1 MTDAP
6 DKVAADRSNKTFVFV
21 TGLHRTGTSLL
32 HRLLRAHPHIGGFAN
47 TGVYEDE
54 GQHLQSVVPS
64 AMAYGG
70 PGRFGFDARAYLD
83 ETSPLA
89 TRENARKLFDEWA
102 PHWDLS
108 KQYLVE
114 KSPTTLVRMRFFQAL
129 FPNSVFVVILR
140 HPIAVTKAT
149 GKWAKTNTRTLMEH
163 TTRCYERAA
172 DDLPHLHRHF
182 VLRYEDLVAQPERAL
197 VAVCQFIGVPPIPLA
212 EPVRA
217 DVNSRYFHAWRH
229 GPLAF
234 RRRRI
239 ARDYEARV
247 RRLGYS
253 MLDPET
259 PLPLAASVIAAP
271 VFEPGDLTD
280 DSRSSQSAGRQ

>member
-1 MTDAP
+1 MTETP
-6 DKVAADRSNKTFVFV
+6 DTAAADYPDKTFVFV
-21 TGLHRTGTSLL
+21 TGLHRSGTSLL
-32 HRLLRAHPHIGGFAN
+32 HRLLRAHPCVGGFAN
-47 TGVYEDE
+47 TGAYEDE

-108 KQYLVE
+108 RRYLLE
-114 KSPTTLVRMRFFQAL
+114 KSPTTLIRMRFFQAL
-129 FPNSVFVVILR
+129 FPSSVFVVILR

-149 GKWAKTNTRTLMEH
+149 QKWAKTGTHALMEH
-163 TTRCYERAA
+163 TLSCYERAL
-172 DDLPHLHRHF
+172 DDLPCLRRAF
-182 VLRYEDLVAQPERAL
+182 VLRYEDFVVHPERAL
-197 VAVCQFIGVPPIPLA
+197 AAVCEFIGVAPIAPA
-212 EPVRA
+212 ETVRSDA
-217 DVNSRYFHAWRH
+217 NSRYFEAWRH

-239 ARDYEARV
+239 ARDYEARS

-253 MLDPET
+253 LLDPEA
-259 PLPLAASVIAAP
+259 PLPLATSAIRSQI
-271 VFEPGDLTD
+271 FEPVPV
-280 DSRSSQSAGRQ
+280 SRTPQNTVGR

>member
-1 MTDAP
+1 MTDGP
-6 DKVAADRSNKTFVFV
+6 ETAAETYSDKTFVFV

-32 HRLLRAHPHIGGFAN
+32 HRLLRAHPRISGFAN
-47 TGVYEDE
+47 TGVHEDE
-54 GQHLQSVVPS
+54 GQHLQSVVPP

-83 ETSPLA
+83 ETSALA
-89 TRENARKLFDEWA
+89 TRDNAEKLYGEWA
-102 PHWDLS
+102 AHWDIS
-108 KQYLVE
+108 KPFLLE

-129 FPNSVFVVILR
+129 FPNSAFVVILR

-149 GKWAKTNTRTLMEH
+149 QKWTKTGTRALMEH
-163 TTRCYERAA
+163 TLSCYERAL
-172 DDLPHLHRHF
+172 DDLPHLRRTF
-182 VLRYEDLVAQPERAL
+182 VLRYEDFVAQPEGAL
-197 VAVCQFIGVPPIPLA
+197 DAICDFIGVASITPS
-212 EPVRA
+212 EPVRS

-239 ARDYEARV
+239 ASDYEARV

-253 MLDPET
+253 MTAPDT
-259 PLPLAASVIAAP
+259 PLPLADSAIASA
-271 VFEPGDLTD
+271 VFEPGIATG
-280 DSRSSQSAGRQ
+280 DSLPPQDSAV

>member
-1 MTDAP
+1 VTDTP
-6 DKVAADRSNKTFVFV
+6 DTVAAGYSNKTFVFV

-32 HRLLRAHPHIGGFAN
+32 HRLLRAHPDISGFAN

-54 GQHLQSVVPS
+54 GQHLQSVVPT

-89 TRENARKLFDEWA
+89 TRDNAATLYGEWA
-102 PHWDLS
+102 AHWDLG
-108 KQYLVE
+108 KPVLLE

-129 FPNSVFVVILR
+129 FPNSVFVVSLR
-140 HPIAVTKAT
+140 HPIAVTRAT
-149 GKWAKTNTRTLMEH
+149 QKWTKTGTRTLMEH
-163 TTRCYERAA
+163 TLACYERAL
-172 DDLPHLHRHF
+172 DDLPRLRRAF
-182 VLRYEDLVAQPERAL
+182 VLRYEDFVVHPERAL
-197 VAVCQFIGVPPIPLA
+197 AAVCEFIGVAPIPPA
-212 EPVRA
+212 ETVHS
-217 DVNSRYFHAWRH
+217 DVNSHYFAAWRR

-239 ARDYEARV
+239 ARDYEIRS

-253 MLDPET
+253 LLDPET
-259 PLPLAASVIAAP
+259 PLPSAGSQ
-271 VFEPGDLTD
+271 VFEPAAV
-280 DSRSSQSAGRQ
+280 SRTPQNTAGR